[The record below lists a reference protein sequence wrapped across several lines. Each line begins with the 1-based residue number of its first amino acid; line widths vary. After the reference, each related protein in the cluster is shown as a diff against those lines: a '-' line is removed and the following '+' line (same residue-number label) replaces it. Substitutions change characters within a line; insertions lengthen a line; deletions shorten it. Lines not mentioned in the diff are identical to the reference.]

1 VPDGETHGWQA
12 YVCTYAPQEPTLAN
26 LAALSAGRDRLMAAL
41 EQEGIA
47 TRPGTHAPVETAL
60 YRERYGLSPGQFPG
74 ALLAQS
80 LSIALPL
87 FAGLSEPEQ
96 ERVAHAVR
104 RLGP

>member
-1 VPDGETHGWQA
+1 M
-12 YVCTYAPQEPTLAN
+12 AN
-26 LAALSAGRDRLMAAL
+26 LAALAAGRDRLMAAL

-47 TRPGTHAPVETAL
+47 TRPGTHAPVETAV
-60 YRERYGLSPGQFPG
+60 YRERYGLRPGQFPG

-80 LSIALPL
+80 LSLALPL

-96 ERVAHAVR
+96 ERVAQAVR